1 MDMGFERLHRR
12 MERLLVDN
20 EVNVEG
26 TQLDVMMNAVVRWLF
41 CYLCPIL
48 IVTLIINVTL
58 IFVTPIEIVMSG
70 WFRLKATLSIVPG
83 NDVVKIFRSLFLHYR
98 SNL

>member
-1 MDMGFERLHRR
+1 MDMGFERLQRR

-58 IFVTPIEIVMSG
+58 IFVTPIEIIMSG
-70 WFRLKATLSIVPG
+70 WFRLKDPLSIVAG
-83 NDVVKIFRSLFLHYR
+83 YVVVKIFRSLFLHYR

>member
-1 MDMGFERLHRR
+1 MDMGFERLQRR

-41 CYLCPIL
+41 C
-48 IVTLIINVTL
+48 
-58 IFVTPIEIVMSG
+58 
-70 WFRLKATLSIVPG
+70 
-83 NDVVKIFRSLFLHYR
+83 
-98 SNL
+98 